1 MIRLID
7 IQKTYVTGYTELQA
21 LKGVTLSIARGEM
34 VSVMGASGSGKS
46 TLMNI
51 LGLLD
56 KYDEGE
62 YYLSDKRM
70 KNLSREEAAHYR
82 NRLIGFVFQS
92 AHLIPYKNMIE
103 NVALPLYYR
112 GISRKE
118 RNRKALEQLRLL
130 GLEGWETHFPNEL
143 SSGQRQ
149 RVAIA
154 RALISQPAVI
164 LADEPTGQLDSS
176 TSIEV
181 MKLFRE
187 VNRQGVT
194 VIIVTHEWT
203 VAAETDRIIRIKDG
217 IIET

>member
-1 MIRLID
+1 MIRLTD
-7 IQKTYVTGYTELQA
+7 IQKTYITGHTKLRALQ
-21 LKGVTLSIARGEM
+21 GVTLSIACGEM
-34 VSVMGASGSGKS
+34 VSIMGASGSGKS

-62 YYLSDKRM
+62 YYLSDMRM
-70 KNLSREEAAHYR
+70 KNLSREEAAQYR

-92 AHLIPYKNMIE
+92 AHLIQYKNMIE

-143 SSGQRQ
+143 SGGQRQ

-181 MKLFRE
+181 IKLFKE
-187 VNRQGVT
+187 ANRQGVT
-194 VIIVTHEWT
+194 VIIVTHEQT
-203 VAAETDRIIRIKDG
+203 VADETDRIIRIKDG
-217 IIET
+217 IIVT

>member
-1 MIRLID
+1 MIKLID
-7 IQKTYVTGYTELQA
+7 IQKTYITGYTELWA
-21 LKGVTLSIARGEM
+21 LKGVNLSIACGEM

-70 KNLSREEAAHYR
+70 KNLSREEAAQYR
-82 NRLIGFVFQS
+82 NRWIGFVFQS

-118 RNRKALEQLRLL
+118 RNRKALEQLRFL

-143 SSGQRQ
+143 SGGQRQ

-154 RALISQPAVI
+154 RALISQPAVV

-181 MKLFRE
+181 MKLFKE

-194 VIIVTHEWT
+194 VIIVTHEQA
-203 VAAETDRIIRIKDG
+203 VAGETDRIIRIKDG